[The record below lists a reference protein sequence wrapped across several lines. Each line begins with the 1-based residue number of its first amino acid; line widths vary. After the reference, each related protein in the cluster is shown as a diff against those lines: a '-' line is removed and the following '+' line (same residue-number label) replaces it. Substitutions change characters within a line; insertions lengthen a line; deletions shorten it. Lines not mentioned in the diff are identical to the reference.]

1 MKAEETVD
9 FHLRR
14 TWQSL
19 MKYYNEVAAGYGV
32 SMSTG
37 FVLLTIDKDAGTPAT
52 ALGPKMG
59 MEATSLSRLL
69 RSMEDK
75 GLIERRPNP
84 DDGRGVLV
92 FLTDSGREKREDAKG
107 AVLELNNFLYSHFPA
122 EKIHTVLEVLEEIHI
137 LAQQGAI
144 PKFEANTL
152 KTNEI

>member
-92 FLTDSGREKREDAKG
+92 FLTDFGREKREDAKG

>member
-19 MKYYNEVAAGYGV
+19 MKYYNDVAAGYGV
-32 SMSTG
+32 SMATG
-37 FVLLTIDKDAGTPAT
+37 FVLLTIDKEAGTPAT

-59 MEATSLSRLL
+59 MESTSLSRLL
-69 RSMEDK
+69 RSMEEK
-75 GLIERRPNP
+75 GLIQRRPNP
-84 DDGRGVLV
+84 EDGRGVLV
-92 FLTDSGREKREDAKG
+92 FLTEFGRDKREDAKG
-107 AVLELNNFLYSHFPA
+107 AVLQLNNFLYDYFPA
-122 EKIHTVLEVLEEIHI
+122 EKVHTVLEVLEEIHQ
-137 LAQQGAI
+137 LAQNGAI